1 MRFGKIT
8 MAAVSALALV
18 GTPVLAQATNP
29 AAKLSVA
36 AAQSNSVRAG
46 AAVGSENE
54 LAGGSIIIAVIA
66 AAAVIAGII
75 IAADGDD
82 EPESP

>member
-18 GTPVLAQATNP
+18 GTPVLAQASNP

-36 AAQSNSVRAG
+36 AAQSKSARAG
-46 AAVGSENE
+46 AAVRGENE

-75 IAADGDD
+75 IAADGSND
-82 EPESP
+82 PASP